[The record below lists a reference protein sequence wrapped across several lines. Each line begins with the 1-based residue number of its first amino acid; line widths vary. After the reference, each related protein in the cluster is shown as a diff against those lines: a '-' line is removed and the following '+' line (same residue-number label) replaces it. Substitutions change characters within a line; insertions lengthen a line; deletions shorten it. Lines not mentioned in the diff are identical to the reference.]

1 MKYLF
6 IVLFFLSVNNAIQ
19 SQNLNFDKV
28 SKAELEQKY
37 HPKDSTAAAAI
48 LYNGAKTYFKYSNK
62 VGFYPIT
69 DYFIRIKI
77 YKKEGLEWGNFVVP
91 YYVGWDNLNADSVEF
106 KDCYTYNLENNK
118 IEKNKLENEGLIK
131 ETINK
136 YWKKKSIVMPNVKEG
151 SIIEI
156 KYTVTSESVSKLRDF
171 YFQYD
176 IPVNYATYISE
187 IPEMILYQSI
197 IRGYTKITPTQK
209 KVSKSENVESRENN
223 MSNYAIINYKSNL
236 SIFELYDVPAQQ
248 ADNFVDNPDN
258 YRITLSQE
266 LQALRFPD
274 REPKDYSTT
283 WDDVAK
289 SIYQNETFKKEI
301 NTRGYF
307 ESSLKNSIHDSVS
320 RLNKLGIVFNHIKNT
335 IKWDGTYGYF
345 PNYGVKEAYQNR
357 IGNVADINLNLVI
370 FLRYLGFDASPVL
383 ISTRENGTTVFPSL
397 DGFNYLIASVRVNE
411 KNILLDATDANSY
424 YNILPIRCLNG
435 SGRILN
441 RLEQSEEVAVNPTNL
456 SKSITFIQADILPNG
471 SMSGKVRTSK
481 SDYLAYLFRNNF
493 SGLNQEM
500 YLEKLEQK
508 YSGILIS
515 DYIVENSTKYDQNIM
530 EMYSFSNENDESRTS
545 DFISFNPFLFLTD
558 KINPFKQ
565 EKRTMPIDFKFPT
578 QEKYMI
584 TINIPEGYKVESI
597 PKPATVALHEN
608 AISLS
613 FKITVDQ
620 NKINIAS
627 VFDINKSFFD
637 PSYYEDVKNLFKI
650 YIEKQTE
657 SIILKKI

>member
-1 MKYLF
+1 LF
-6 IVLFFLSVNNAIQ
+6 QNKVIQ

-28 SKAELEQKY
+28 TKAELEEKY
-37 HPKDSTAAAAI
+37 HLKDSTTAAAI

-69 DYFIRIKI
+69 EYFIRIKI

-91 YYVGWDNLNADSVEF
+91 YYVGWNNLNGDNVEF

-118 IEKNKLENEGLIK
+118 IEKNKLESDGLIA

-136 YWKKKSIVMPNVKEG
+136 YWKKKSIVMPTVKVG

-187 IPEMILYQSI
+187 IPEMLLYQSI
-197 IRGYTKITPTQK
+197 IRGYTKVTPTQK

-266 LQALRFPD
+266 LQSLRFPD
-274 REPKDYSTT
+274 REPKEYSTT

-289 SIYQNETFKKEI
+289 SIYQNETFNKEI

-307 ESSLKNSIHDSVS
+307 ESSLKNSIHDSIS

-345 PNYGVKEAYQNR
+345 PKFGVKEAYQNR

-370 FLRYLGFDASPVL
+370 FLRFLGFDASPVL

-397 DGFNYLIASVRVNE
+397 DGFNYLIASVKINE

-424 YNILPIRCLNG
+424 FNILPIRCLNG

-441 RLEQSEEVAVNPTNL
+441 RLEQSEEIAVNPINL

-471 SMSGKVRTSK
+471 SINGKVRNSK
-481 SDYLAYLFRNNF
+481 SDYLAYLFRNNY
-493 SGLNQEM
+493 SGLNQDT

-508 YSGILIS
+508 YNGIQIS
-515 DYIVENSTKYDQNIM
+515 DYNVENSTKYDQNIL
-530 EMYSFSNENDESRTS
+530 EKYSFSDENEVAKPNVL
-545 DFISFNPFLFLTD
+545 ISFNPFLFLTD
-558 KINPFKQ
+558 KVNPFNQ
-565 EKRTMPIDFKFPT
+565 VKRTMPIDFQFPFE
-578 QEKYMI
+578 EKYMI
-584 TINIPEGYKVESI
+584 SINIPVGYKVEFI
-597 PKPATVALHEN
+597 PKPVNVALHEN
-608 AISLS
+608 SI
-613 FKITVDQ
+613 FFNFNITIDQ

-627 VFDINKSFFD
+627 VFDVNKSFFD
-637 PSYYEDVKNLFKI
+637 PSYYEDVKNIFKI